1 MRNEIAKNLLFY
13 PVHYLRGE
21 YVAPLVREVQE
32 INAASSERIALHQ
45 EEALCRVIDRAL
57 SLELS
62 LYRDL
67 RRHRKQVRPAE
78 VLQLLQEMPLVSKEA
93 MRAAVKED
101 RRKKGRGLDY
111 RSTSGSTGMPFQF
124 YKDRL
129 ATGYMDSVQYAANAW
144 YGIDMGDPQARFWG
158 MPLGAK
164 GALVARVKDLLRNR
178 IRFSAFDL
186 SLEAKEA
193 FYARLRGFAPSYFYG
208 YPSLIAEFCR
218 YAAQQGVDLS
228 ALPLKAVVGTGEYV
242 YPRERELISAATGAP
257 FVSEYGCTEV
267 GLIGFECRHGSMH
280 LMASNI
286 VLEII
291 KDGKSVIDEEGDV
304 YVTELHASH
313 FPFIRYGLG
322 DRGKIVG
329 KPCSCGRN
337 LPVFE
342 VISGRKDDY
351 VITPEGGKIYD
362 AIFAYVLKK
371 GVDQFKAVQ
380 TAADRVEIT
389 LVANAEYSEE
399 LERRY
404 LQELSNRISPC
415 MQIAIS
421 RVDRIER
428 SKSGKLRYFERKIN

>member
-21 YVAPLVREVQE
+21 YVAPLVCEVEE
-32 INAASSERIALHQ
+32 INAAPLERILSHQ
-45 EEALCRVIDRAL
+45 KEALSRVIERAL
-57 SLELS
+57 SLDLS
-62 LYRDL
+62 LYRGL
-67 RRHRKQVRPAE
+67 RRDQKQIDPGEA
-78 VLQLLQEMPLVSKEA
+78 LQLLKEMPLVSKEA

-101 RRKKGRGLDY
+101 CRKKGRGLDY

-144 YGIDMGDPQARFWG
+144 YGIGMGDPQARFWG

-164 GALVARVKDLLRNR
+164 GALVARLKDLLRNR

-186 SLEAKEA
+186 SLEAKDA

-218 YAAQQGVDLS
+218 YAGEKGLDLS
-228 ALPLKAVVGTGEYV
+228 ELPLKAVVGTGEYV

-267 GLIGFECRHGSMH
+267 GLVGFECRHGSMH

-286 VLEII
+286 VLEVI
-291 KDGKSVIDEEGDV
+291 KDGESVVDEEGDI

-322 DRGKIVG
+322 DRGKIVSR
-329 KPCSCGRN
+329 PCSCGRS

-351 VITPEGGKIYD
+351 VITPEGGKVYD

-380 TAADRVEIT
+380 TALDRVEIA
-389 LVANAEYSEE
+389 LVANAEFSEE
-399 LERRY
+399 LQNSY
-404 LQELSNRISPC
+404 LQELTNRISPR
-415 MQIAIS
+415 MAITIS

-428 SKSGKLRYFERKIN
+428 NKSGKLRYFERKIN